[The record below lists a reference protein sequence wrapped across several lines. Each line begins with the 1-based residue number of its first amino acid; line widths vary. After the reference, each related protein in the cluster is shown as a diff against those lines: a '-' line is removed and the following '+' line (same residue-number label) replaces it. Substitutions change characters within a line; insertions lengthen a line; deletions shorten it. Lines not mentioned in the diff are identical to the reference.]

1 MERIEEEVKRLA
13 SNSDES
19 GRKKII
25 DSLREISYSI
35 ETPDDTLQRLTYT
48 VSPDGPQGLRL
59 CWLFNHDLA
68 STYKLQQPA

>member
-1 MERIEEEVKRLA
+1 MEGIEEEVKRLA
-13 SNSDES
+13 SSSDES

-48 VSPDGPQGLRL
+48 VSPDAPQGAQL
-59 CWLFNHDLA
+59 CWLNHDLA